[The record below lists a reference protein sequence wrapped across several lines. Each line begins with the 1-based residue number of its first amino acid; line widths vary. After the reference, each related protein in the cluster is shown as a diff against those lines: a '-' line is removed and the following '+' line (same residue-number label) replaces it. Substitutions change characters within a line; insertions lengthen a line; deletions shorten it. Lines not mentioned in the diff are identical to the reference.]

1 MGGFDGAGD
10 VDPEAVRL
18 AMAMWTRATEF
29 GGNVVW
35 LNLALARSIVRLAYE
50 TADGYDAKT
59 VIVFDSAEQWTVT
72 EKPEALLAFAAAAG
86 GQLAPPVSE
95 GANASNATHPSQA

>member
-1 MGGFDGAGD
+1 
-10 VDPEAVRL
+10 
-18 AMAMWTRATEF
+18 MAMWTRATES

-72 EKPEALLAFAAAAG
+72 EKPETLLAFAASAG
-86 GQLAPPVSE
+86 GQMPPPISE
-95 GANASNATHPSQA
+95 GTDPPNRAHSCGPERN